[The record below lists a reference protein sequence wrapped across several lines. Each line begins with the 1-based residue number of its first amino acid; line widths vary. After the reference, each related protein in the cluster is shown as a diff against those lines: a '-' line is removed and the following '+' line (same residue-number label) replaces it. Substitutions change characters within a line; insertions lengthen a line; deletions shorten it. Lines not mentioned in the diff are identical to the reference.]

1 MLRILEQRDARR
13 GLLMTAGLALGVALA
28 LATAAVSWQTGAVGI
43 GFVLA
48 VLAGLAQRCS
58 A

>member
-1 MLRILEQRDARR
+1 MLRVLEQRDARR

-28 LATAAVSWQTGAVGI
+28 LSTAGVSWQSGAVGI
-43 GFVLA
+43 GFALA

>member
-1 MLRILEQRDARR
+1 MLRVLEQRDARR
-13 GLLMTAGLALGVALA
+13 GLLMTVGLALGVTLA
-28 LATAAVSWQTGAVGI
+28 LATASVPWQSGAVGI
-43 GFVLA
+43 GFALA

>member
-1 MLRILEQRDARR
+1 MLRVLEQRDARR
-13 GLLMTAGLALGVALA
+13 GLLLAAGLALGVALA
-28 LATAAVSWQTGAVGI
+28 LALASVSWQHGAVGI
-43 GFVLA
+43 GFALA

>member
-1 MLRILEQRDARR
+1 MIRVLEQWDARR
-13 GLLMTAGLALGVALA
+13 GLLLTTGLALGVAVA
-28 LATAAVSWQTGAVGI
+28 LATASFSWQSGAVGI
-43 GFVLA
+43 GFALA

>member
-1 MLRILEQRDARR
+1 MLRVLEQRDARR
-13 GLLMTAGLALGVALA
+13 GVLLTAGLVLGVTLA
-28 LATAAVSWQTGAVGI
+28 LATAGVSWQNGAVGI
-43 GFVLA
+43 GFALA

>member
-1 MLRILEQRDARR
+1 MLRVLEQRDAWR
-13 GLLMTAGLALGVALA
+13 GLLMTAGLALGVTLA
-28 LATAAVSWQTGAVGI
+28 LATAGVSWQSGAVGI
-43 GFVLA
+43 GFALA

>member
-1 MLRILEQRDARR
+1 MLRVLEQRDAQR
-13 GLLMTAGLALGVALA
+13 GLLLTAGLALGVTLA
-28 LATAAVSWQTGAVGI
+28 VATAGFSWQSGAVGI
-43 GFVLA
+43 GFALA

>member
-1 MLRILEQRDARR
+1 MLRVLEQRVARR
-13 GLLMTAGLALGVALA
+13 GLLLTAGLALGVASA
-28 LATAAVSWQTGAVGI
+28 LATAGISWQSGAVGI
-43 GFVLA
+43 GFALA

>member
-1 MLRILEQRDARR
+1 MLRVLEQRDVRR

-28 LATAAVSWQTGAVGI
+28 LATATVSWQSGAVGI
-43 GFVLA
+43 GFALA
-48 VLAGLAQRCS
+48 VLAGLAQRSS

>member
-1 MLRILEQRDARR
+1 MLRVLEQRDARR
-13 GLLMTAGLALGVALA
+13 GLLMTAGLALGVTLA
-28 LATAAVSWQTGAVGI
+28 LATAGVSWQSGAVGI
-43 GFVLA
+43 GFTLA

>member
-1 MLRILEQRDARR
+1 MLRVLEQRDARR
-13 GLLMTAGLALGVALA
+13 GLLRTAGRARGVALA
-28 LATAAVSWQTGAVGI
+28 LATASVSWQTGAVGI
-43 GFVLA
+43 GFALA

>member
-1 MLRILEQRDARR
+1 MLRVLEQRDARR
-13 GLLMTAGLALGVALA
+13 GLLMTAGLALGVTLA
-28 LATAAVSWQTGAVGI
+28 LATASVSWQSGAVGI
-43 GFVLA
+43 GFALA